1 LAQFLKNAGNNAMT
15 STILAAASGG
25 SASNGA
31 IELACRVA
39 KRFEAHLECFHV
51 LPDPRQFIMMAG
63 IDMPVTAEL
72 VDRIVQDGKEI
83 AAKTRAEFQ
92 KAALRHGLSLNGTGR
107 NAPSANWREETG
119 YGPTVVAERAR
130 FFDLVVLGRSER
142 VVEQAHTDAVEQTL
156 IRSGRPVLLAP
167 MKVPATLG
175 DVVVIGWN
183 GSVAAVHA
191 VSGSLILL
199 RAARSVVVV
208 SVGNCDEDASGKN
221 LVAYLSWQGVAA
233 QQVNVLPVA
242 SVNPG
247 EQLLAAARD
256 QSADLLVM
264 GGYGHAPWR
273 EMLFG
278 GATRQV
284 VGTSLLPLLVAH

>member
-1 LAQFLKNAGNNAMT
+1 MT
-15 STILAAASGG
+15 GTILVAASGG

-31 IELACRVA
+31 IELACRMA

-51 LPDPRQFIMMAG
+51 LPDPRQFIMMTG

-72 VDRIVQDGKEI
+72 IDRIVQDGKEV
-83 AAKTRAEFQ
+83 AARTKAEFE
-92 KAALRHGLSLNGTGR
+92 KAAARHSLPLDGTGR
-107 NAPSANWREETG
+107 NAPSANWREQTG
-119 YGPTVVAERAR
+119 YGPTAVAGRAR

-142 VVEQAHTDAVEQTL
+142 VVEQPHTDAVEQTL

-167 MKVPATLG
+167 MKVPAALG
-175 DVVVIGWN
+175 DVVAIGWN
-183 GSVAAVHA
+183 GSAAAVRA
-191 VSGSLILL
+191 VSGSLTLL

-208 SVGNCDEDASGKN
+208 SVGTRDEGVSGN
-221 LVAYLSWQGVAA
+221 DIVAYLFWQGVAA
-233 QQVNVLPVA
+233 RQINVLPVNGA
-242 SVNPG
+242 GPG

-256 QSADLLVM
+256 QGADLLVM

-278 GATRQV
+278 GATRQL